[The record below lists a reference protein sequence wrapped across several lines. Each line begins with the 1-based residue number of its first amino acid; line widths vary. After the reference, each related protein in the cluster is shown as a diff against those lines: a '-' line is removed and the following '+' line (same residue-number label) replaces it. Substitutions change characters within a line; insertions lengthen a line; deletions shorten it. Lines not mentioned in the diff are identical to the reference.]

1 MWGQLSNSLYTIVYM
16 LVIHSITANTMYF
29 TLYNINTV
37 LIHQSNIFTSKFPF
51 NQNLSQLILKDNTD
65 IFVDY
70 EKIVHENQWK

>member
-1 MWGQLSNSLYTIVYM
+1 
-16 LVIHSITANTMYF
+16 MYF
-29 TLYNINTV
+29 TLFNVNTV

-70 EKIVHENQWK
+70 EKIVHENQ